1 MAKNA
6 PKPSVSVTP
15 GKNKP
20 VNNVLK
26 FEDLVQQLKQGAPAA
41 ASKRGGV
48 KPAHRDHL
56 SAIQQLATD
65 LEERLR
71 AVRRA
76 LPDQPTPTPAP
87 APRRKRK
94 A

>member
-20 VNNVLK
+20 VNNVIK

-41 ASKRGGV
+41 ASKKAGV
-48 KPAHRDHL
+48 KAAHREQL
-56 SAIQQLATD
+56 TAIQQLATD
-65 LEERLR
+65 LETRLR

-76 LPDQPTPTPAP
+76 TPDQPTPAR
-87 APRRKRK
+87 AAKRKRK

>member
-6 PKPSVSVTP
+6 PKPSVTMTP

-26 FEDLVQQLKQGAPAA
+26 FEDLVQQLKQGVPAA
-41 ASKRGGV
+41 ASKSSGV
-48 KPAHRDHL
+48 KATHRDHL
-56 SAIQQLATD
+56 TAIQQLATD
-65 LEERLR
+65 LERRLR

-76 LPDQPTPTPAP
+76 LPDQATPAP
-87 APRRKRK
+87 AARRKRK
-94 A
+94 S